1 MNGLVFNETK
11 TTTRDKRI
19 KKKHGLTTKI
29 SMMKNQWWWNMKF
42 YFFIYKY
49 FVCIAFDACCLLKG
63 VVWINDHILQGK

>member
-29 SMMKNQWWWNMKF
+29 SMMKNQ
-42 YFFIYKY
+42 
-49 FVCIAFDACCLLKG
+49 
-63 VVWINDHILQGK
+63 